1 MFKEMKLG
9 HLKVN
14 EDNLKLVLLGGRKAM
29 KKLSEGGGN
38 RTSAGRTSSLEIWTT
53 IINAQPHFSREGV
66 LTAAGRTPP
75 CKTGQPDTP
84 REKNSSFRG

>member
-14 EDNLKLVLLGGRKAM
+14 EDKLKLVLLGGRKAM

-38 RTSAGRTSSLEIWTT
+38 RT
-53 IINAQPHFSREGV
+53 
-66 LTAAGRTPP
+66 LTLTRQNLLSGNL
-75 CKTGQPDTP
+75 D
-84 REKNSSFRG
+84 NHN